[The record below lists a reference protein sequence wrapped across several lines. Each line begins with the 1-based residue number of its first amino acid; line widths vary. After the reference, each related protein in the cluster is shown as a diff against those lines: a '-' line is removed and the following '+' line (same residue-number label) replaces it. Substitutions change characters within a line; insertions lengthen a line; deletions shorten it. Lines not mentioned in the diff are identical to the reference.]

1 MRMCF
6 VSLMQIAFHSQEI
19 PSTIGQLKLL
29 KSLNLDKNQIRRIPG
44 DVLQGCD
51 LLQTLSLHSN
61 PITAQ
66 VHTILALRMLM
77 ASSLLTQNA
86 CNTGKFGHSLL

>member
-1 MRMCF
+1 
-6 VSLMQIAFHSQEI
+6 MQIAFHSQEI

-66 VHTILALRMLM
+66 VHTILAPYAFGIFTADLECLQHCKLG
-77 ASSLLTQNA
+77 AQSLVGMT
-86 CNTGKFGHSLL
+86 S